1 MNEAYRAIA
10 GGAILYDASLGG
22 QAGDDWFEP
31 DWWQTSA
38 RVTGEAGGRG
48 RVLFLRPADRPDG
61 EQWVLRRFR
70 RGGIV
75 RHVIER
81 HYLWLGEA
89 RTRGFAEWRMLARL
103 HAAGLPVPRPVAAR
117 YRRVAGLTYTAELI
131 TQRLPENR
139 TLREL
144 YTDDEVPAEIWPRV
158 GAVVRRMHEAGAYHP
173 DLNAGNLLVT
183 ADHQVFIVDF
193 DQGRLLAPG
202 RWQARNLAR
211 LQRSLQKTALQGGRT
226 ALLGEHWQALLQG
239 YREG

>member
-10 GGAILYDASLGG
+10 GGAILYDASLSS
-22 QAGDDWFEP
+22 QAGDEWFEP
-31 DWWQTSA
+31 DWWRDQT

-48 RVLFLRPADRPDG
+48 RVLFLQPVDRPDG

-75 RHVIER
+75 RHLVER

-117 YRRVAGLTYTAELI
+117 YRRAAGLTYTAELI
-131 TQRLPENR
+131 TQRLPDSR

-158 GAVVRRMHEAGAYHP
+158 GAVVRRMHEAGAFHP

-183 ADHQVFIVDF
+183 ADQRVFIVDF
-193 DQGRLLAPG
+193 DQGRLLPPG

-211 LQRSLQKTALQGGRT
+211 LQRSLQKTALQGGRD
-226 ALLGEHWQALLQG
+226 ALLSEHWQALLRG